1 VQEALHNA
9 VFPLIERVFMSI
21 HASPHRSVIANAIYG
36 VLNPI
41 PFGFFVA
48 ALIFDIV
55 YLRTAVM
62 QWDKGAAWLIA
73 IGLLFAIIP
82 RLVNLAQV
90 WITSRRSALR
100 ADKIDF
106 WLNLVAIVAA
116 IFNAFVHSRDAYAS
130 MPTGAWLSA
139 FTVILMV
146 IGRISVAVQR
156 TSVGGLVHE

>member
-1 VQEALHNA
+1 
-9 VFPLIERVFMSI
+9 MSI
-21 HASPHRSVIANAIYG
+21 PAPVRRSVVANAIYG

-48 ALIFDIV
+48 ALIFDIL

-73 IGLLFAIIP
+73 IGLVFAIIP
-82 RLVNLAQV
+82 RLVNLFQV
-90 WITSRRSALR
+90 WITSRRAALP
-100 ADKIDF
+100 ADRIDF
-106 WLNLVAIVAA
+106 WLNLVAIIAA
-116 IFNAFVHSRDAYAS
+116 IVNAFVHSRDAYAS

-139 FTVILMV
+139 LTVIFMA

-156 TSVGGLVHE
+156 TAVGGLVHE